1 MMDIPGEV
9 IIPKTPDYIVTKQP
23 NSTTPMPKTSF
34 GIKSAKNSKEYDN
47 SIPELE
53 ALRYRDEV
61 IVKQI
66 KPHCL
71 ESRFQIFSSEFLTFQ
86 LPHTSSNGL
95 L

>member
-1 MMDIPGEV
+1 MLLPCKTKRPLLVKMDIPGEV

-23 NSTTPMPKTSF
+23 NSTTRMPKTSF
-34 GIKSAKNSKEYDN
+34 GIKSAKNSKENDK

-71 ESRFQIFSSEFLTFQ
+71 KSTFKY
-86 LPHTSSNGL
+86 LVLN
-95 L
+95 